1 MISSK
6 KLGWKVFTQ
15 HDVYQLK
22 VVYTYICRTWR
33 RIVKPVASNNSFG
46 GGFRL
51 SVASKHIA
59 WAVRENKPNETM
71 PQLFVQRNIHFAF
84 MKKKDQIISYWG
96 GILGSPCSVPTM
108 NLEQRSIFKSKCLKY
123 QQNAQNKKICWP
135 TLLGWLAHIQDM
147 RLLGPVKDLDFL
159 IHSVFFILIVRF
171 EEGKPNSNK
180 SM

>member
-51 SVASKHIA
+51 SVASKHIT

-71 PQLFVQRNIHFAF
+71 PQLFVQKIFILRFWR
-84 MKKKDQIISYWG
+84 KKIRLFLIGAVSWVHLVLFPPWIWNKEVYLNQNVLSTSKTLKTKRYVDP
-96 GILGSPCSVPTM
+96 PCWDGW
-108 NLEQRSIFKSKCLKY
+108 LIFKTWGSLGL
-123 QQNAQNKKICWP
+123 KKI
-135 TLLGWLAHIQDM
+135 
-147 RLLGPVKDLDFL
+147 
-159 IHSVFFILIVRF
+159 
-171 EEGKPNSNK
+171 
-180 SM
+180 

>member
-15 HDVYQLK
+15 HDVYQLM

-108 NLEQRSIFKSKCLKY
+108 NLEQRSIFKLKCLKY
-123 QQNAQNKKICWP
+123 QQIPQKKKIYVDLPCWDGWFIFK
-135 TLLGWLAHIQDM
+135 TWGSLGLKKI
-147 RLLGPVKDLDFL
+147 
-159 IHSVFFILIVRF
+159 
-171 EEGKPNSNK
+171 
-180 SM
+180 

>member
-1 MISSK
+1 M
-6 KLGWKVFTQ
+6 
-15 HDVYQLK
+15 
-22 VVYTYICRTWR
+22 TWQC
-33 RIVKPVASNNSFG
+33 IVRPVASNNSFG

-59 WAVRENKPNETM
+59 WAVRENKTNETM

-123 QQNAQNKKICWP
+123 QQNAQNKKICWS

-147 RLLGPVKDLDFL
+147 MLLGPVKDLDFL

>member
-15 HDVYQLK
+15 HDMYQLM
-22 VVYTYICRTWR
+22 VVYTYICRIWR

-71 PQLFVQRNIHFAF
+71 PQLFVQTIFILRLWR
-84 MKKKDQIISYWG
+84 KKIRLFLIGAVSWVHLVLFPPWIWNKEVYLNQNVLSTSKTLKTKRYVDP
-96 GILGSPCSVPTM
+96 PCWDGW
-108 NLEQRSIFKSKCLKY
+108 LIFKTWGS
-123 QQNAQNKKICWP
+123 
-135 TLLGWLAHIQDM
+135 LGL
-147 RLLGPVKDLDFL
+147 
-159 IHSVFFILIVRF
+159 
-171 EEGKPNSNK
+171 
-180 SM
+180 

>member
-15 HDVYQLK
+15 HDMYQLK

-59 WAVRENKPNETM
+59 WAVRENKPNEKC
-71 PQLFVQRNIHFAF
+71 VNILC
-84 MKKKDQIISYWG
+84 KKYWLCVSEEKDQIIPHWG

-147 RLLGPVKDLDFL
+147 RLLGPEKDLDFL

-180 SM
+180 SI